1 MKTSCK
7 NRFVIFAGVLTLS
20 IFACNLFNIG
30 EESASS
36 LATTTAQPTL
46 PPTATM
52 SGSDLTAVAEEAE
65 NKTLVAEYTPT
76 AVPPN
81 LTATGL
87 QVTQVSGYINTFE
100 SLEIVG
106 LVHNQ
111 TDRTVDMIE
120 VEIQVLNA
128 GGNEIYTDKTF
139 TALDR
144 LAPGEEAPF
153 SLTVY
158 EDLGGA
164 PATYVAYVVGNGTID
179 DLKRTEVQIKNMQM
193 TTDEDGDI
201 YITGELVN
209 NNNNPVIVNSM
220 AAATFDSAA
229 QILTANYQSVLS
241 RYLEPDESGYF
252 RISMSGPIS
261 GPDSIDTYTVYLD
274 AEQSEPLERASISI
288 NTTNDYVDVYGN
300 YHLVGEVT
308 NSGDTHYNVNLVAG
322 VYNVQ
327 GNVVDAADFSLAL
340 ETLAPGE
347 TAPFD
352 FNFWGPLN
360 YNQDSI
366 RTIESYNIVV
376 DDAWTWS
383 TETGMTNL
391 STLENARE
399 DGDEA
404 LYFTGKLVNN
414 TTGLVDSA
422 VIVVFLR
429 DFQSGDIVATNFDYD
444 YEKLE
449 PGATYEYAVE
459 IPLWAGLDINS
470 VVVNY
475 IVKGTKP

>member
-20 IFACNLFNIG
+20 IMACNLFNIG
-30 EESASS
+30 EYSTSS
-36 LATTTAQPTL
+36 PAPSTTQPTIA
-46 PPTATM
+46 PTA
-52 SGSDLTAVAEEAE
+52 SIPGFDLTARAEEAE
-65 NKTLVAEYTPT
+65 IKTQVAEYAPT

-81 LTATGL
+81 ITASGL
-87 QVTQVSGYINTFE
+87 LVTQVSGYIDTFE
-100 SLEIVG
+100 SLEVVG
-106 LVHNQ
+106 LVQNQ

-120 VEIQVLNA
+120 VEVQVLDA

-164 PATYVAYVVGNGTID
+164 ESSYVAYVVGNGTID
-179 DLKRTEVQIKNMQM
+179 DLKRTEVQISHMQM
-193 TTDEDGDI
+193 TTDKDGDI
-201 YITGELVN
+201 YVTGELVN
-209 NNNNPVIVNSM
+209 NNDNPVRVNSM
-220 AAATFDSAA
+220 AAATFDSAN
-229 QILTANYQSVLS
+229 QILTANYQSVLN
-241 RYLEPDESGYF
+241 RYLEPGQSGYF
-252 RISMSGPIS
+252 RVSMSGPIS

-288 NTTNDYVDVYGN
+288 NSTNDYVDVYGN
-300 YHLVGEVT
+300 YHLVGEAT
-308 NSGDTHYNVNLVAG
+308 NSGDTHYNVSLIAG
-322 VYNVQ
+322 VYDVQ
-327 GNVVDAADFSLAL
+327 GNVVDAADFSLPL

-352 FNFWGPLN
+352 FTFWGPLN
-360 YNQDSI
+360 YNQNLV

-383 TETGMTNL
+383 TETGMANL
-391 STLENARE
+391 STLANARE
-399 DGDEA
+399 DGEDA
-404 LYFTGKLVNN
+404 LYFTGQIVNN

-422 VIVVFLR
+422 VIIVFLR
-429 DFQSGDIVATNFDYD
+429 DYQSGDVVATNFDYD

-449 PGATYEYAVE
+449 PGTTYDYSVE
-459 IPLWAGLDINS
+459 IPLWAGFDINS

>member
-1 MKTSCK
+1 MKTLCK

-20 IFACNLFNIG
+20 IIACNLFTIG
-30 EESASS
+30 EDSVSS
-36 LATTTAQPTL
+36 LATSTAQPSL
-46 PPTATM
+46 EYTATL
-52 SGSDLTAVAEEAE
+52 SGPDLTAVAEEAE
-65 NKTLVAEYTPT
+65 KKTQVAEYTPT

-81 LTATGL
+81 IIASGL
-87 QVTQVSGYINTFE
+87 QVTQVSGYIDTFD
-100 SLEIVG
+100 SLEVVG

-164 PATYVAYVVGNGTID
+164 ASSIVAYVVGNGTID
-179 DLKRTEVQIKNMQM
+179 DLKRASVEVTKMQM

-201 YITGELVN
+201 YVTGELVN
-209 NNNNPVIVNSM
+209 ENDYPVIVNSM
-220 AAATFDSAA
+220 AAATFDSTA
-229 QILTANYQSVLS
+229 QIVTANYQSVLN
-241 RYLEPDESGYF
+241 RYLEPGQSGYF
-252 RISMSGPIS
+252 RVSMSGPIN
-261 GPDSIDTYTVYLD
+261 GPDSIETYNVYLD
-274 AEQSEPLERASISI
+274 AEQIEPSEHASVSI
-288 NTTNDYVDVYGN
+288 NTTNEYVDVYGN
-300 YHLVGEVT
+300 YHLVGEAT
-308 NSGDTHYNVNLVAG
+308 NTGETHYNVSLVAG
-322 VYNVQ
+322 VYDVQ

-352 FNFWGPLN
+352 FTFWGPLN
-360 YNQDSI
+360 YNQNLV
-366 RTIESYNIVV
+366 RTIDSYNIVV

-383 TETGMTNL
+383 TDIGMANL
-391 STLENARE
+391 STLGNARE
-399 DGDEA
+399 DGDDA
-404 LYFTGKLVNN
+404 LNFTGQIINN
-414 TTGLVDSA
+414 TNGLVDSS

-429 DFQSGDIVATNFDYD
+429 DYQSGDIVATNFDYD
-444 YEKLE
+444 YEQLE
-449 PGATYEYAVE
+449 PGDTYDYTVE
-459 IPLWAGLDINS
+459 IPLWTGFDINS

-475 IVKGTKP
+475 LVKGTKP

>member
-20 IFACNLFNIG
+20 IMACNLFNIG
-30 EESASS
+30 EDSAASF
-36 LATTTAQPTL
+36 ATSTTQPTL
-46 PPTATM
+46 ALTATLP
-52 SGSDLTAVAEEAE
+52 GFELTVRAEEAAI
-65 NKTLVAEYTPT
+65 KTQVAEYTPT

-81 LTATGL
+81 ITATGL
-87 QVTQVSGYINTFE
+87 QVSQVSGYINTFE
-100 SLEIVG
+100 SLEVVG
-106 LVHNQ
+106 MVQNQ
-111 TDRTVDMIE
+111 TDRAVDMIE
-120 VEIQVLNA
+120 VEVQVLDA

-139 TALDR
+139 TAVDR

-164 PATYVAYVVGNGTID
+164 ASSYVAYVVGNGTID
-179 DLKRTEVQIKNMQM
+179 DLKRTEVQITKLQM

-201 YITGELVN
+201 YVTGELVN
-209 NNNNPVIVNSM
+209 NNNYPVIVNSM

-229 QILTANYQSVLS
+229 QILTANYQSVLN
-241 RYLEPDESGYF
+241 RYLESGQSGYF

-261 GPDSIDTYTVYLD
+261 GPDSIDAYTVYLD

-288 NTTNDYVDVYGN
+288 NTTNDYLDVYGN
-300 YHLVGEVT
+300 YHLVGEAT
-308 NSGDTHYNVNLVAG
+308 NSGDTHYNVSLVAG

-327 GNVVDAADFSLAL
+327 GNVIDAADFSLAL

-352 FNFWGPLN
+352 FTLWGPLN
-360 YNQDSI
+360 YDQDLFK
-366 RTIESYNIVV
+366 TIESYNVIV

-399 DGDEA
+399 DGDDA
-404 LYFTGKLVNN
+404 LYFTGKIINN

-429 DFQSGDIVATNFDYD
+429 DYQSGDIIATNFDYD

-449 PGATYEYAVE
+449 PGETYEYAVE
-459 IPLWAGLDINS
+459 ILLWAGLDINS

>member
-20 IFACNLFNIG
+20 ILACNLFNIG

-52 SGSDLTAVAEEAE
+52 SGPDLTAVAEEAE
-65 NKTLVAEYTPT
+65 NKTQVAEYTPT

-81 LTATGL
+81 ITATGL

-100 SLEIVG
+100 SLEVVG

-139 TALDR
+139 TAVDR

-164 PATYVAYVVGNGTID
+164 ASSYVAYVVGNGTID

-201 YITGELVN
+201 YVTGELVN
-209 NNNNPVIVNSM
+209 KNNTPVIVNSM
-220 AAATFDSAA
+220 AAATFDSAS

-241 RYLEPDESGYF
+241 RYLEPGESGYF

-261 GPDSIDTYTVYLD
+261 GPGSIDTYTVYLD

-288 NTTNDYVDVYGN
+288 NTTNDYVDLYGN
-300 YHLVGEVT
+300 YHLVGEAT
-308 NSGDTHYNVNLVAG
+308 NSGDTHYYVSLVAG

-352 FNFWGPLN
+352 FTFWGPLN
-360 YNQDSI
+360 YNQDSV
-366 RTIESYNIVV
+366 RTVESNNIIV

-429 DFQSGDIVATNFDYD
+429 DYQSGDIVATNFDYD

-459 IPLWAGLDINS
+459 IPLWAGLDIDS